1 MMAIWEWFRDV
12 INNAEVIQLI
22 LFLLRFLVAA
32 ESPGRLK
39 DYFWFYSFFP
49 LPFLIYLIKTKS
61 N

>member
-12 INNAEVIQLI
+12 INNAEVVQLI

-39 DYFWFYSFFP
+39 HYDWLYSYFP
-49 LPFLIYLIKTKS
+49 LPSLIYLKKTQS